1 MYTHMSHYID
11 DRYAH
16 LLRGAKRDRYVTSLL
31 FYTLSSIIT
40 IAMAL
45 STALLPLNQLLNG
58 SFRDPLFWSIWSLM
72 IILTIAS
79 RIQAAYSI
87 DRRFIVSRV
96 YYEKLRSEG
105 WLFSEAVG
113 IYEPLDDDARRR
125 VFAARIEQMQLKTLE
140 NAALL
145 DFSDTVEVI
154 QSADALVGTNAGV
167 DMSTDV
173 SMYKHAST
181 HTYAPYVYRSAKP
194 YADQPIDSLS
204 DPQPIIDI

>member
-1 MYTHMSHYID
+1 MNYIN
-11 DRYAH
+11 DRYSR
-16 LLRGAKRDRYVTSLL
+16 LLRDAKRDRYVTALL

-40 IAMAL
+40 TAMAL

-58 SFRDPLFWSIWSLM
+58 SFHDPLFWSIWSLM

-79 RIQAAYSI
+79 RIQSAYNI

-113 IYEPLDDDARRR
+113 IYEPLDDMARQR
-125 VFAARIEQMQLKTLE
+125 VFTARIEQMQLKTLE

-145 DFSDTVEVI
+145 DFSDTVEVV
-154 QSADALVGTNAGV
+154 QSVDSGDYVGVMGTYAGAGAAAYAA
-167 DMSTDV
+167 T
-173 SMYKHAST
+173 HARAAA

-194 YADQPIDSLS
+194 YADQPVDTLG
-204 DPQPIIDI
+204 DPQPIIDV